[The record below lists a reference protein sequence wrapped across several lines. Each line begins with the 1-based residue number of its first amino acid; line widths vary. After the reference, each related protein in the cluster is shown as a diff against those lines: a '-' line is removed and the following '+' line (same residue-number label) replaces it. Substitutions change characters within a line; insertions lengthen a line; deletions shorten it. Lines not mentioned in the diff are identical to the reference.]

1 MSANG
6 SNGAKT
12 NNGANG
18 ANGSNGTKKNAN
30 SMSNVMRFNATK
42 VNSIVTENSELSNEE
57 KRNLALTA
65 NKRAAISAKA
75 DEEEALEAA
84 SGNALK
90 PANAPVGGRRRTK
103 RAKGSKRCT
112 MKGGKIS
119 KGASKWNLF
128 VMRTFKDMRKKNKSV
143 KLMDAMKECSKQK
156 KKGVKY

>member
-1 MSANG
+1 MSAN
-6 SNGAKT
+6 SLNIAKNAL
-12 NNGANG
+12 NNAAKKKAVNNAAAAELGLMASAVEEPSANAASTQANG
-18 ANGSNGTKKNAN
+18 ANSKPAGN
-30 SMSNVMRFNATK
+30 
-42 VNSIVTENSELSNEE
+42 
-57 KRNLALTA
+57 
-65 NKRAAISAKA
+65 
-75 DEEEALEAA
+75 A

-90 PANAPVGGRRRTK
+90 PANVGGRRRTK

>member
-1 MSANG
+1 MSNVKNGAMASTGANMNNAAKKAANNAKKANNNAAALAAAAMTGSEEAGSNAAMLGSNAVANG
-6 SNGAKT
+6 S
-12 NNGANG
+12 AN
-18 ANGSNGTKKNAN
+18 ALNAN
-30 SMSNVMRFNATK
+30 SQKA
-42 VNSIVTENSELSNEE
+42 VNGSQ
-57 KRNLALTA
+57 
-65 NKRAAISAKA
+65 
-75 DEEEALEAA
+75 
-84 SGNALK
+84 
-90 PANAPVGGRRRTK
+90 GGRRRTK

>member
-1 MSANG
+1 MSNNASAMPALNATTPVSTNASNAN
-6 SNGAKT
+6 K
-12 NNGANG
+12 GAN
-18 ANGSNGTKKNAN
+18 ANENKNKKNNAN
-30 SMSNVMRFNATK
+30 AAFA
-42 VNSIVTENSELSNEE
+42 
-57 KRNLALTA
+57 NLAKMA
-65 NKRAAISAKA
+65 NAV
-75 DEEEALEAA
+75 EEPPANA